1 MRRIFKVSG
10 FLLFA
15 AMLLG
20 ACGNFG
26 KNADEPNR
34 DEATLIHEDEKEGG
48 SLDTGDGY
56 GFDMFKLEIDVD
68 GQDTIEAEYK
78 MEREME
84 AEYKNKLAGVD
95 LEEDE
100 AMVKLDE
107 MFIDI
112 MFTKDTSEKDAID
125 KLMQWFGLDTYTK
138 FDLEVHFDDG
148 SKLDFENKK

>member
-1 MRRIFKVSG
+1 MGKFFKISG

-15 AMLLG
+15 ALLLG
-20 ACGNFG
+20 ACGNLG

-56 GFDMFKLEIDVD
+56 GFDKFDLEIDVD
-68 GQDTIEAEYK
+68 GQDTVEANYE
-78 MEREME
+78 MERDLE
-84 AEYKNKLAGVD
+84 AEYKNKLAGLD
-95 LEEDE
+95 LKEDE

-112 MFTKDTSEKDAID
+112 MFTKDTSQEQAIE
-125 KLMQWFGLDTYTK
+125 KLMTWFGLDTYTK

-148 SKLDFENKK
+148 TKLDFEDKK